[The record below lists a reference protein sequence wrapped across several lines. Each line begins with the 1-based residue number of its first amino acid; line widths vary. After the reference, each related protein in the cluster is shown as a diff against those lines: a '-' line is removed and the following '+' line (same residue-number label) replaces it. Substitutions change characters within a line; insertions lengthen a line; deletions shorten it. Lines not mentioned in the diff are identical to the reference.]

1 MRDKY
6 HSLGMWA
13 EYRFWRNRTK
23 HIIDTSKQKYYNDMI
38 KDSKDSKTLWKCIH
52 SLNPSNPSKPHEL
65 ITTGDHKTT
74 DNKEIANTFNNYFTS
89 CVEKLRHSRAQSNS
103 NFNTLT
109 NYVQMKFLKKRH
121 NKFII
126 PPVKVSELFAEIT
139 KLDVKTSSGSDNIG
153 PKIFKLSAPFIA
165 SSLTYILNR
174 MIDTVIESG
183 DDLTSILDKEA
194 LVLVNHQSTSDV
206 PILMSSMYPKGVAC
220 GSMTWVM
227 DYIFK
232 FTNFGWISYFHEDF
246 FICQGKDGRDEE
258 LVKLKKH
265 MLNSYLPTGKKWI
278 VVFPEGGFLYKRR
291 KSSQQYAKKHNF
303 PVLEHVT
310 LPRIGAVKV
319 ITDSLYH
326 DTLQNGVKK
335 ESLVPAERKL
345 KWVIDITIGYPDRDS
360 LSFPGMMAGIYSPRQ
375 IHVHYR
381 AYPITEVP
389 HDSNHLQ
396 TWLYDRYI
404 EKEEFLEQYYNNK
417 TSMNDTDKEIRHL
430 PRLSEQ
436 EIKEDYHGI

>member
-1 MRDKY
+1 MVSKKVLEYMRYFFRILFITIANLIAIPAYIVYALLLYPIKKY
-6 HSLGMWA
+6 YPEFYWTHVEPRLFQALLGMVASWL
-13 EYRFWRNRTK
+13 Y
-23 HIIDTSKQKYYNDMI
+23 
-38 KDSKDSKTLWKCIH
+38 
-52 SLNPSNPSKPHEL
+52 
-65 ITTGDHKTT
+65 
-74 DNKEIANTFNNYFTS
+74 
-89 CVEKLRHSRAQSNS
+89 
-103 NFNTLT
+103 
-109 NYVQMKFLKKRH
+109 
-121 NKFII
+121 
-126 PPVKVSELFAEIT
+126 
-139 KLDVKTSSGSDNIG
+139 SGG
-153 PKIFKLSAPFIA
+153 YK
-165 SSLTYILNR
+165 
-174 MIDTVIESG
+174 VIESG

-206 PILMSSMYPKGVAC
+206 PILMSSMYPKGLAC

-246 FICQGKDGRDEE
+246 FICQGKDGRDKE

-278 VVFPEGGFLYKRR
+278 VVFPEGGFLYKRK

-335 ESLVPAERKL
+335 ESSVPAKRKL

-360 LSFPGMMAGIYSPRQ
+360 LSFPGMMVGIFSPRH
-375 IHVHYR
+375 INVHYR
-381 AYPITEVP
+381 AYPVTEVP

-404 EKEEFLEQYYNNK
+404 EKEELLELYYNKK
-417 TSMNDTDKEIRHL
+417 TSMNHTDRQTRHL
-430 PRLSEQ
+430 PKLSEQ
-436 EIKEDYHGI
+436 EIKVDYYGIVFIHIFYFISSYVFWHAIYLHLFTVIGFCFSLIF

>member
-1 MRDKY
+1 MVSKKVLEYMRYFLRILFITFANLIAIPAYIVYALLLYPIKKY
-6 HSLGMWA
+6 YPEFYWTHVEPRLFQALLGMVASWL
-13 EYRFWRNRTK
+13 Y
-23 HIIDTSKQKYYNDMI
+23 
-38 KDSKDSKTLWKCIH
+38 
-52 SLNPSNPSKPHEL
+52 
-65 ITTGDHKTT
+65 
-74 DNKEIANTFNNYFTS
+74 
-89 CVEKLRHSRAQSNS
+89 
-103 NFNTLT
+103 
-109 NYVQMKFLKKRH
+109 
-121 NKFII
+121 
-126 PPVKVSELFAEIT
+126 
-139 KLDVKTSSGSDNIG
+139 SGG
-153 PKIFKLSAPFIA
+153 YK
-165 SSLTYILNR
+165 
-174 MIDTVIESG
+174 VIESG

-291 KSSQQYAKKHNF
+291 KSSQQYAQKHNF

-375 IHVHYR
+375 INVHYR

-436 EIKEDYHGI
+436 EIKEDYHGIKKHQLFDNTLICDVC

>member
-1 MRDKY
+1 MVSKKVLEYMRYFFRILFITFANLIAIPAYIVYALLLYPLKKY
-6 HSLGMWA
+6 YPEFYWTHVEPRLFQALLGMVASWL
-13 EYRFWRNRTK
+13 Y
-23 HIIDTSKQKYYNDMI
+23 
-38 KDSKDSKTLWKCIH
+38 
-52 SLNPSNPSKPHEL
+52 
-65 ITTGDHKTT
+65 
-74 DNKEIANTFNNYFTS
+74 
-89 CVEKLRHSRAQSNS
+89 
-103 NFNTLT
+103 
-109 NYVQMKFLKKRH
+109 
-121 NKFII
+121 
-126 PPVKVSELFAEIT
+126 
-139 KLDVKTSSGSDNIG
+139 SGG
-153 PKIFKLSAPFIA
+153 YK
-165 SSLTYILNR
+165 
-174 MIDTVIESG
+174 VIESG

-206 PILMSSMYPKGVAC
+206 PILMSSMYPKGVSC
-220 GSMTWVM
+220 GHVTWVM

-246 FICQGKDGRDEE
+246 FICQGKDGRDQE

-265 MLNSYLPTGKKWI
+265 MLDSYLPTGKKWI

-291 KSSQQYAKKHNF
+291 KSSQQYAQKHNF

-335 ESLVPAERKL
+335 ESSVPAERKL

-360 LSFPGMMAGIYSPRQ
+360 LSFPGMMAGIYSPRH
-375 IHVHYR
+375 INIHYR

-417 TSMNDTDKEIRHL
+417 ISMNDTDKVIRHL

-436 EIKEDYHGI
+436 EIKEDYHGILFIHIFYFISSYVFWHAIYLHLFTVIGFCFSLIF

>member
-1 MRDKY
+1 MVSKKVLEYMRYFLRILFITFANLIAIPAYIVYALLLYPMKKY
-6 HSLGMWA
+6 YPEFYWTHVEPRLFQALLGMVASWL
-13 EYRFWRNRTK
+13 Y
-23 HIIDTSKQKYYNDMI
+23 
-38 KDSKDSKTLWKCIH
+38 
-52 SLNPSNPSKPHEL
+52 
-65 ITTGDHKTT
+65 
-74 DNKEIANTFNNYFTS
+74 
-89 CVEKLRHSRAQSNS
+89 
-103 NFNTLT
+103 
-109 NYVQMKFLKKRH
+109 
-121 NKFII
+121 
-126 PPVKVSELFAEIT
+126 
-139 KLDVKTSSGSDNIG
+139 SGG
-153 PKIFKLSAPFIA
+153 YK
-165 SSLTYILNR
+165 
-174 MIDTVIESG
+174 VIESG

-291 KSSQQYAKKHNF
+291 KSSQQYAQKHNF

-335 ESLVPAERKL
+335 ESLVPSDRKL

-375 IHVHYR
+375 INVHYR

-436 EIKEDYHGI
+436 EIKEDYHGIVFIHIFYFISSYVFWHAIYLHLFTVIGFCFSLIF

>member
-1 MRDKY
+1 MVSKKVLEYMRYFLRILFITFANLIAIPAYIVYALLLYPIKKY
-6 HSLGMWA
+6 YPEFYWTHVEPRLFQALLGMVASWL
-13 EYRFWRNRTK
+13 Y
-23 HIIDTSKQKYYNDMI
+23 
-38 KDSKDSKTLWKCIH
+38 
-52 SLNPSNPSKPHEL
+52 
-65 ITTGDHKTT
+65 
-74 DNKEIANTFNNYFTS
+74 
-89 CVEKLRHSRAQSNS
+89 
-103 NFNTLT
+103 
-109 NYVQMKFLKKRH
+109 
-121 NKFII
+121 
-126 PPVKVSELFAEIT
+126 
-139 KLDVKTSSGSDNIG
+139 SGG
-153 PKIFKLSAPFIA
+153 YK
-165 SSLTYILNR
+165 
-174 MIDTVIESG
+174 VIESG

-291 KSSQQYAKKHNF
+291 KSSQQYAQKHNF

-375 IHVHYR
+375 INVHYR

-436 EIKEDYHGI
+436 EIKEDYHGIVFIHIFYFISSYVFWHAIYLHLFTVIGFCFSLIF